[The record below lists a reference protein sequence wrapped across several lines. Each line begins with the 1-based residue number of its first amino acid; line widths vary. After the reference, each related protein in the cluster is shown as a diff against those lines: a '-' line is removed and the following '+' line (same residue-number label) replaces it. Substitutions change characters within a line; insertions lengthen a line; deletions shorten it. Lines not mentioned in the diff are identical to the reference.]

1 MVEKKLKFL
10 RIYLILTLV
19 FGVIGLSDS
28 ILSLLKISSLTYS
41 IILGTLSFVF
51 FFFNIFALVHIMQ
64 EKLEKITWVLPT
76 YHILTTIL
84 FTILGI
90 ILSLAGLLNQI
101 AIFLLIIIGLLSSIF
116 EIGFSVYLLKR
127 FKFF

>member
-41 IILGTLSFVF
+41 IILGTLAFVF

-127 FKFF
+127 FKFL

>member
-41 IILGTLSFVF
+41 IILGTLAFVF

-64 EKLEKITWVLPT
+64 EKLEKITWVNNNTFYNLRN
-76 YHILTTIL
+76 YLKLSWTTKSNSHL
-84 FTILGI
+84 FTNNYWTL
-90 ILSLAGLLNQI
+90 
-101 AIFLLIIIGLLSSIF
+101 IFNLRNW
-116 EIGFSVYLLKR
+116 V
-127 FKFF
+127 